1 MGVIHKVKGYIRS
14 VFSEQENI
22 PKEYQSYYK
31 SRIIKDKTYICH
43 APFSNMYFN
52 SLGDVA
58 NCWLTFDQPEKY
70 SENTT
75 ILDIWNGE
83 RFTQLRENIK
93 NFDLDKRCQKCN
105 NYIKNSNFTNV
116 LAKAYDNDYPLG
128 DFPTMLEFELSN
140 TCNLECTMCT
150 GLLSSSIRANREH
163 LPALKSPY
171 GAKFVEELKSFIP
184 HLHEARFNGG
194 EPFLIKIYYD
204 IWDQFIALNPNCRMV
219 IATNG
224 TTINKRAKSLLEKGN
239 FHINLSIDSL
249 IPERYSEIRVN
260 GNLDKVLENFL
271 YFKEYCQKNGRSIC
285 IMINPMRNNWE
296 EMPEFVKFCNQHNV
310 HLWFNSIMYPEDLSL
325 WKLSYEE
332 LKEIYEKLSTETFEY
347 KLKYKKNIFDY
358 NVETYK
364 NLVFNQIKNWMVDAR
379 LRTTNQDG
387 NLENS
392 EDFKKLFIHK
402 LEEYDSSPHNINKVR
417 SEVLETTLQL
427 ETRLNEA
434 ESIQKMYQILYNAPL
449 DIIIENIRKNEI
461 DVLVQKLKT
470 AM

>member
-1 MGVIHKVKGYIRS
+1 VGVIQQIKGYFTT
-14 VFSEQENI
+14 VFSNEENI
-22 PKEYQSYYK
+22 PMEYQSYYK

-70 SENTT
+70 SEDKT

-83 RFTQLRENIK
+83 RFSQLRDNIK
-93 NFDLDKRCQKCN
+93 NFDLEKRCQKCN
-105 NYIKNSNFTNV
+105 YYIKNSNFTNA
-116 LAKAYDNDYPLG
+116 LSKAYDNDYPLG
-128 DFPTMLEFELSN
+128 EFPTMMEFELSN

-163 LPALKSPY
+163 LPVLKSPY
-171 GAKFVEELKSFIP
+171 GAKFVNELKEFIP

-204 IWDQFIALNPNCRMV
+204 IWDQFIDLNPNCRMV

-224 TTINKRAKSLLEKGN
+224 TTLNKRAKTILEKGN

-260 GNLDKVLENFL
+260 GQLDKVLENFL

-296 EMPEFVKFCNQHNV
+296 EMPEFVRFCNQHNV

-325 WKLSYEE
+325 WKLPYEE
-332 LKEIYEKLSTETFEY
+332 LKEIYTKLSNTTFEIKSGCKKSIY
-347 KLKYKKNIFDY
+347 KY

-364 NLVFNQIKNWMVDAR
+364 NLVFNQIKTWMEDAQLR
-379 LRTTNQDG
+379 LSDIG
-387 NLENS
+387 EIEKIS
-392 EDFKKLFIHK
+392 IDIKKSFIEK
-402 LEEYDSSPHNINKVR
+402 LKSFEFSSQISNEIRN
-417 SEVLETTLQL
+417 EVLDKILHMEV
-427 ETRLNEA
+427 RLNDPD
-434 ESIQKMYQILYNAPL
+434 SIQKMYQILYQSPI
-449 DIIIENIRKNEI
+449 DIVVENIKENDI
-461 DVLVQKLKT
+461 DVLLQKIKT